1 MFYNCTAYDKE
12 TDEQAQALLKYLYTG
27 HSGDAYT
34 KRLDELVYEAR
45 QNTHWRK
52 EYMTL
57 ETVKKEQWES
67 GRAAG
72 RNEGIA
78 IGRKAGR
85 SEGIAIG
92 EKRMEQAVRN
102 MLADGFSVEKIAR
115 LTGLAESRVQKLA
128 SER

>member
-67 GRAAG
+67 GKKAGITIG
-72 RNEGIA
+72 RN
-78 IGRKAGR
+78 
-85 SEGIAIG
+85 EGIAIG
-92 EKRMEQAVRN
+92 EKRMEQAARN

-128 SER
+128 SEQ

>member
-78 IGRKAGR
+78 IG
-85 SEGIAIG
+85 
-92 EKRMEQAVRN
+92 EKRMEQAARN

-128 SER
+128 SEQ